1 MIRRSSNRVVMLV
14 LRYVSLT
21 LLLLCTLRPQLCVAQ
36 AVDYNHQTITI
47 ALTQEPPNLNTM
59 QTTDLVSFFVLGHVK
74 EGLLRYD
81 RRGRL
86 VAGVAE
92 SWEVDDLEV
101 TFHLRKN
108 ARWSDGK
115 AVTAHDFL
123 FAWRHIIDPASAA
136 PYASIHYPI
145 LNAEAIHKGDKAV
158 TELGVS
164 APDDL
169 TLKVSLQNQCGYFL
183 KLMAHAAF
191 YPVREGFFN
200 QQDERYAAEPENLLY
215 NGPFKLVSWVHGA
228 SLLMQKNPEYWDS
241 NSITLNQIKIGYIT
255 ADNRTRLNL
264 FRDNSISL
272 VRLDGETVKDAA
284 SQKLKVRTFVT
295 GGVAFLRFNVRKGK
309 PAANANIRK
318 AIQAVFNPEIFVNR
332 IIAIPGYRPAYSF
345 FPSWL
350 AGVDGKFQQ
359 EYPISPVNI
368 DEMHARELI
377 SKARKELADS
387 QVPAL
392 VLLTVASPTGNKISE
407 FLQGLLKSK
416 LDLDLRIDSQTFKQY
431 LAKSRNEEFDLLL
444 SSWFPDFD
452 DIMTYADLLGS
463 GNPNNRGGYESEEYD
478 RWLRVVQ
485 GATDQRAR
493 MDAAAQLQRM
503 IKNEVMVLPMAET
516 GSAYVQHNK
525 LKGVVRRVLGA
536 DPDYTYARVIK

>member
-1 MIRRSSNRVVMLV
+1 VIRTNTKYKTLLV
-14 LRYVSLT
+14 LCM
-21 LLLLCTLRPQLCVAQ
+21 LLPGICFGE
-36 AVDYNHQTITI
+36 AVDFEEQSITI

-101 TFHLRKN
+101 VFHLRKD
-108 ARWSDGK
+108 ARWSDGSQI
-115 AVTAHDFL
+115 TAHDFV

-145 LNAEAIHKGDKAV
+145 LNAEAIHKGEKPV

-169 TLKVSLQNQCGYFL
+169 TLKVSLQNRSGYFL
-183 KLMAHAAF
+183 KLMVHAAF
-191 YPVREGFFN
+191 YPVRAEFFN
-200 QQDERYAAEPENLLY
+200 QQDDRYAAEPENLLY
-215 NGPFKLVSWVHGA
+215 NGPFKLVNWVHGA
-228 SLLMQKNPEYWDS
+228 SLTMVKNSEYWDS
-241 NSITLNQIKIGYIT
+241 DSITLNQIKVGYIT

-264 FRDNSISL
+264 FRDNSVAL

-295 GGVAFLRFNVRKGK
+295 GGVAFIRFNVRKGN
-309 PAANANIRK
+309 PVENINIRK

-332 IIAIPGYRPAYSF
+332 IMAVPGYKPAHTF

-359 EYPISPVNI
+359 EYPITPVNT
-368 DEMHARELI
+368 DAMHARESI
-377 SKARKELADS
+377 GKAKKELGVS
-387 QVPAL
+387 RVPQL
-392 VLLTVASPTGNKISE
+392 ILLTVASPTGNKISE

-416 LDLDLRIDSQTFKQY
+416 LDVDLKIDSQTFKQY
-431 LAKSRNEEFDLLL
+431 LAKSRNGEFDLLL

-463 GNPNNRGGYESEEYD
+463 GNPNNRGGYASEEYD
-478 RWLRVVQ
+478 NWLKVVQ
-485 GATDQRAR
+485 GAADQRER
-493 MDAAAQLQRM
+493 MDAAAQLQEIIR
-503 IKNEVMVLPMAET
+503 NEVMVLPMAET

-536 DPDYTYARVIK
+536 DPDYTYARVVQ